1 MKALSWMDSKT
12 VHFLS
17 TGASTQMQTVGNYKV
32 IHQHH
37 LRFRRLTQPTTDVH
51 TFRSSVPTFRPRRK
65 GAKSQ
70 HRAPGKKRKRKQ
82 TDKDSES
89 GNNSGDGE

>member
-1 MKALSWMDSKT
+1 MRAHLVSLSSAATTPSGFVET
-12 VHFLS
+12 VPKGPIKRL
-17 TGASTQMQTVGNYKV
+17 GATSA
-32 IHQHH
+32 IS
-37 LRFRRLTQPTTDVH
+37 FDP
-51 TFRSSVPTFRPRRK
+51 K